1 MSRHRTA
8 VILGGLALLPGG
20 CRETVWLDLRV
31 VRQSAST
38 AVAQVRVE
46 VYSPP
51 TAARSSLPGALR
63 DLGERLDL
71 RLVSEVPSAPLRVRV
86 DAYRAASPAVP
97 VLRQEYLITLPNR
110 GGGVLQVVLWD
121 ACVGRDPCPASQTCG
136 SDGTCVPMQVLEVP
150 ASDAGWVAPER
161 CGALTCAGFRDAGAG
176 MDATPDAAADAT
188 ADAIADTATDAG
200 RVCPGPSATAVP
212 GWTAC
217 NGVWCPTA
225 CDGTSGRCLHV
236 TALGAS
242 RANAC
247 SLHTDGT
254 VRCWGRRAFG
264 LLGDGVDHGDTTEV
278 SPRPTPVVTPQADT
292 SLGPV
297 RGATGLTV
305 GAAGACVEFPAGS
318 SRCWGFPGGDP
329 SNTENSLRNSA
340 SAREVARLT
349 MAAGEVVREVSVGAR
364 ISCGIVGVRREVVC
378 TSDVLA
384 DSVYVTAFVRERG
397 AGDAG
402 AGRLVGVDEV
412 RCGDRFACA
421 RRGGEVL
428 CWGDNGRSA
437 LGRGVAMPAYD
448 EDAAPVASLRDAVRV
463 VTGDDFAC
471 ALRAGGRV
479 SCWGN
484 SYSGRCGRRDGTQES
499 ADGSEAFLSPVEVVG
514 TEVLMAQGVA
524 EIDAEGDKVCVVL
537 ARDHS
542 IQCWGDNTTG
552 QLGIDTSVGE
562 RWGLETLPAGVSPVA
577 LADAELLTLG
587 GGSSNSSTGQ
597 GCARQRGD
605 CRVFCWGLSSGD
617 AADAGITDPWRARP
631 LRW

>member
-1 MSRHRTA
+1 M
-8 VILGGLALLPGG
+8 
-20 CRETVWLDLRV
+20 
-31 VRQSAST
+31 
-38 AVAQVRVE
+38 
-46 VYSPP
+46 
-51 TAARSSLPGALR
+51 
-63 DLGERLDL
+63 
-71 RLVSEVPSAPLRVRV
+71 
-86 DAYRAASPAVP
+86 
-97 VLRQEYLITLPNR
+97 
-110 GGGVLQVVLWD
+110 
-121 ACVGRDPCPASQTCG
+121 
-136 SDGTCVPMQVLEVP
+136 
-150 ASDAGWVAPER
+150 
-161 CGALTCAGFRDAGAG
+161 
-176 MDATPDAAADAT
+176 
-188 ADAIADTATDAG
+188 
-200 RVCPGPSATAVP
+200 
-212 GWTAC
+212 
-217 NGVWCPTA
+217 
-225 CDGTSGRCLHV
+225 
-236 TALGAS
+236 
-242 RANAC
+242 
-247 SLHTDGT
+247 
-254 VRCWGRRAFG
+254 
-264 LLGDGVDHGDTTEV
+264 
-278 SPRPTPVVTPQADT
+278 
-292 SLGPV
+292 
-297 RGATGLTV
+297 
-305 GAAGACVEFPAGS
+305 
-318 SRCWGFPGGDP
+318 
-329 SNTENSLRNSA
+329 
-340 SAREVARLT
+340 
-349 MAAGEVVREVSVGAR
+349 
-364 ISCGIVGVRREVVC
+364 
-378 TSDVLA
+378 
-384 DSVYVTAFVRERG
+384 
-397 AGDAG
+397 
-402 AGRLVGVDEV
+402 
-412 RCGDRFACA
+412 
-421 RRGGEVL
+421 L